1 MVGPGTG
8 LAPFR
13 SIIQHRILSNQTFG
27 PLVLF
32 FGCRN
37 KSKDFHCQ
45 VELEK
50 MASSGHLLMITA
62 FSRDQED
69 KM

>member
-13 SIIQHRILSNQTFG
+13 SIIQHRLMSGEPFG

-37 KSKDFHCQ
+37 KEKDFHCRD
-45 VELEK
+45 ELEK
-50 MASSGHLLMITA
+50 IVSAGQLTMITA
-62 FSRDQED
+62 FSRDQDD
-69 KM
+69 KV